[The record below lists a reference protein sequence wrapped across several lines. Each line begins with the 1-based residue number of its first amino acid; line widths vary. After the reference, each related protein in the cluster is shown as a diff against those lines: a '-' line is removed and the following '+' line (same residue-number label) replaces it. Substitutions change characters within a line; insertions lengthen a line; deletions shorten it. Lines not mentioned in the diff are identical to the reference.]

1 VTSSVDSSILWRPI
15 FDDILYIDIKEIR
28 DFSVSIVHCRG
39 LNMKAKRS
47 SAHIIWLGIFLLMLS
62 GCATTEYP
70 PLEGGPAPA
79 QVTPDYII
87 GAGDSI
93 EIFVWRNPE
102 LSSNVV
108 VRPDGK
114 ITTPLVEDVPA
125 SGKTPTQ
132 LARDMEKELS
142 VYVKNPVVTVMV
154 GGFVGPYAEQIRV
167 VGQAT
172 NPQALPY
179 RDQMT
184 LLDLMI
190 AVGGLTEFADGNKS
204 IVVRVIDGE
213 WQQFGVRIDDLIN
226 GADISANTYV
236 LPGDILIVPE
246 SWF

>member
-1 VTSSVDSSILWRPI
+1 MNAFLS
-15 FDDILYIDIKEIR
+15 
-28 DFSVSIVHCRG
+28 
-39 LNMKAKRS
+39 S
-47 SAHIIWLGIFLLMLS
+47 SAIIKAGYILLILLGLS

-79 QVTPDYII
+79 QVTPDYLI
-87 GAGDSI
+87 GAGDGVN
-93 EIFVWRNPE
+93 IFVWRNPE
-102 LSSNVV
+102 LSSSVT

-114 ITTPLVEDVPA
+114 ITTPLIEDVSA

-132 LARDMEKELS
+132 LARDMEQELS

-154 GGFVGPYAEQIRV
+154 SGFVGPYSEQIRV

-184 LLDLMI
+184 LLDLVI
-190 AVGGLTEFADGNKS
+190 AVGGLTEFAAGNRSS
-204 IVVRVIDGE
+204 IVRVVDGE
-213 WQQFGVRIDDLIN
+213 WAQFGVRIDVLVN
-226 GADISANTYV
+226 GADISANAYI
-236 LPGDILIVPE
+236 LPGDILIIPE

>member
-1 VTSSVDSSILWRPI
+1 MTAIKSSV
-15 FDDILYIDIKEIR
+15 
-28 DFSVSIVHCRG
+28 C
-39 LNMKAKRS
+39 
-47 SAHIIWLGIFLLMLS
+47 IIWLGFLLLLSS

-93 EIFVWRNPE
+93 DIFVWRNPE
-102 LSSNVV
+102 LSSGVT

-154 GGFVGPYAEQIRV
+154 GGFIGPYAEQIRV
-167 VGQAT
+167 VGQAA

-179 RDQMT
+179 RDQMS

-204 IVVRVIDGE
+204 TVVRVIDGE

-236 LPGDILIVPE
+236 LPGDILIIPE

>member
-1 VTSSVDSSILWRPI
+1 
-15 FDDILYIDIKEIR
+15 
-28 DFSVSIVHCRG
+28 
-39 LNMKAKRS
+39 MKAIKSPVR
-47 SAHIIWLGIFLLMLS
+47 IFWLGVFLLALS
-62 GCATTEYP
+62 GCATKYP

-87 GAGDSI
+87 GAGDSVN
-93 EIFVWRNPE
+93 IFVWRNPE
-102 LSSNVV
+102 LSSGVT

-154 GGFVGPYAEQIRV
+154 GGFVGPYDEQVRV
-167 VGQAT
+167 LGQAT
-172 NPQALPY
+172 NPQAISY

-190 AVGGLTEFADGNKS
+190 AVGGLTEFADGNKTV
-204 IVVRVIDGE
+204 VVRVIDGE

-226 GADISANTYV
+226 GADISANTYM
-236 LPGDILIVPE
+236 LPGDILIIPE

>member
-1 VTSSVDSSILWRPI
+1 
-15 FDDILYIDIKEIR
+15 
-28 DFSVSIVHCRG
+28 
-39 LNMKAKRS
+39 MKAIQF
-47 SAHIIWLGIFLLMLS
+47 SARIFWLGVFLLVLS
-62 GCATTEYP
+62 GCATKYP

-93 EIFVWRNPE
+93 NIFVWRNPE
-102 LSSNVV
+102 LSSGVT

-154 GGFVGPYAEQIRV
+154 GGFIGPYEEQIRV

-190 AVGGLTEFADGNKS
+190 AVGGLTEFADGNKA

-226 GADISANTYV
+226 GADISANTYM

>member
-1 VTSSVDSSILWRPI
+1 MVIREIRNYSAIIIYSRGLIMKAIRSSI
-15 FDDILYIDIKEIR
+15 YII
-28 DFSVSIVHCRG
+28 C
-39 LNMKAKRS
+39 
-47 SAHIIWLGIFLLMLS
+47 LGIFLQLSS
-62 GCATTEYP
+62 GCATTDYP

-79 QVTPDYII
+79 QITPDYII

-93 EIFVWRNPE
+93 DIFVWRNPE
-102 LSSNVV
+102 LSSGVT

-154 GGFVGPYAEQIRV
+154 GGFVGPYDEQIRV
-167 VGQAT
+167 VGQAA

-179 RDQMT
+179 RDQMS

-204 IVVRVIDGE
+204 TVVRVIDGE

-226 GADISANTYV
+226 GADITANTYV
-236 LPGDILIVPE
+236 LPGDILIIPE

>member
-1 VTSSVDSSILWRPI
+1 
-15 FDDILYIDIKEIR
+15 
-28 DFSVSIVHCRG
+28 
-39 LNMKAKRS
+39 MKAIKFPAR
-47 SAHIIWLGIFLLMLS
+47 IFWLGVFLLVLS
-62 GCATTEYP
+62 GCATKYP

-87 GAGDSI
+87 GAGDSVN
-93 EIFVWRNPE
+93 IFVWRNPE
-102 LSSNVV
+102 LSSDVT

-154 GGFVGPYAEQIRV
+154 GGFVGPYDEQIRV